1 MADLDAY
8 SGNTMREELLAD
20 GINANN
26 SDKTVTEAVDD
37 CEQDLEGFCEQVHT
51 YRDEDNLKD
60 EEAAA
65 PCAATFNE

>member
-8 SGNTMREELLAD
+8 SGNTMREELLAN
-20 GINANN
+20 GIQASN
-26 SDKTVTEAVDD
+26 SDKTVTDAVDD

-51 YRDEDNLKD
+51 HRDQDNLKD

-65 PCAATFNE
+65 SCAATFNE